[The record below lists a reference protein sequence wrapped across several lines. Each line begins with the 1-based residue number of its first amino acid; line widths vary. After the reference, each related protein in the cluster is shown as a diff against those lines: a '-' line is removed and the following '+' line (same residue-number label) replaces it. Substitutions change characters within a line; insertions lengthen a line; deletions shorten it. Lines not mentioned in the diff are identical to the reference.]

1 MEAATRKFAE
11 VQSAY
16 EVLSDP
22 QERAWYDSHRHAIYA
37 EDGSTQPQGQ
47 APDTFRMTAQGIV
60 SMIVKFDPRMEFS
73 DSPTGFFG
81 GLRDVFDQIAREE
94 EIACRWQGIEPIDYP
109 SFGSKDDSFED
120 VVRPFY
126 AAWNGFSTRKTFAW
140 KDIHKYSDAPDR
152 RIRRLMEKENK
163 RLREEG
169 IREYNDAVRSLV
181 AFVKK
186 RDPRYRKNPQSEAD
200 RQRVLRESAAAQ
212 AARDRAANQA
222 KAKMQEHVVPEW
234 AKSQPED
241 EEEQYFFSSTES
253 EEEEQF
259 ECVVCNKT
267 FKSEKQFEAHERSK
281 KHLKAVKQLRREMRQ
296 EDAELQLDRED
307 DPEGGQHVVPD
318 VVPDEVE
325 EQEEV
330 EEKADALPEF
340 AKDENKDMGDHQD
353 SVASATPSAEGENAP
368 PADESTGTEDED
380 GDYDTREA
388 VQARL
393 STTLH
398 PSLGDS
404 NGAGGSDE
412 DTLKQPKQKVGKAKQ
427 RRAKK
432 AARQAASEA
441 ARQTCAQCHATF
453 PSRTQ
458 LFAHIREEGH
468 AQPVPNT
475 KQQGK
480 QKKNRK

>member
-22 QERAWYDSHRHAIYA
+22 QERAWYDSHRHAIYS
-37 EDGSTQPQGQ
+37 EDGSTPAHGQ

-126 AAWNGFSTRKTFAW
+126 AAWNSFSTRKTFAW
-140 KDIHKYSDAPDR
+140 KDTHKYSDAPDR

-186 RDPRYRKNPQSEAD
+186 RDPRYKKNPQSEAD

-222 KAKMQEHVVPEW
+222 KMQEHVVPEW

-241 EEEQYFFSSTES
+241 EEEQYFFSSSES

-281 KHLKAVKQLRREMRQ
+281 KHLKAVKQLQREMRQ

-307 DPEGGQHVVPD
+307 GIDGGQDIVHD
-318 VVPDEVE
+318 VVTEEVE

-330 EEKADALPEF
+330 ERQAEVSSEAV
-340 AKDENKDMGDHQD
+340 KDEDKDKSHHQD
-353 SVASATPSAEGENAP
+353 SAAPTTP
-368 PADESTGTEDED
+368 PADESTVTEDED

-388 VQARL
+388 VQARI
-393 STTLH
+393 STALH
-398 PSLGDS
+398 PNRRDS
-404 NGAGGSDE
+404 DEAPDSDE
-412 DTLKQPKQKVGKAKQ
+412 DMPKQTKQKVGKAKQ

-468 AQPVPNT
+468 AQPVPQS